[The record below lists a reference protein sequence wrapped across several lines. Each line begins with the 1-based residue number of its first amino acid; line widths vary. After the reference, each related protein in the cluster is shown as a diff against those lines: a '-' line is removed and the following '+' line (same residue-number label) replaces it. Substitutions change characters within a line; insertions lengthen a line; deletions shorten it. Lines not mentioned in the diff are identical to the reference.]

1 MYAGIPST
9 YARQKLL
16 SCGFLQGEVTL
27 VTRIYDTVLVLD
39 DQPLIALEV
48 EDLLTSA
55 GFSNVVTF
63 TSCAEAQNWLNTN
76 TPQLAVIETRLRD
89 GASHEVAGILSSR
102 NVPIIVHSADD
113 AQVDTAA
120 EITWASRFWI
130 NKPCLPDAFL
140 KAVQDCRVA

>member
-16 SCGFLQGEVTL
+16 SWGFLQGEVTL
-27 VTRIYDTVLVLD
+27 VTHINDTVLVLD

-48 EDLLTSA
+48 EDLLNRA
-55 GFSNVVTF
+55 GFSNVVTC
-63 TSCAEAQNWLNTN
+63 TSCTDARHWLEAN

-89 GASHEVAGILSSR
+89 GSSNEIAEILTSR
-102 NVPIIVHSADD
+102 NVPVIVHSADD
-113 AQVDTAA
+113 AQIVPATG
-120 EITWASRFWI
+120 ITQKSRFWI
-130 NKPCLPDAFL
+130 NKPCLPDTFL

>member
-27 VTRIYDTVLVLD
+27 VTRDNDTVLVLE

-48 EDLLTSA
+48 EDLLNRA
-55 GFSNVVTF
+55 GFSNVVTCM
-63 TSCAEAQNWLNTN
+63 SCAEAQLWLDGN

-89 GASHEVAGILSSR
+89 GSSDRVAEILASRH
-102 NVPIIVHSADD
+102 VPVIVHSADD
-113 AQVDTAA
+113 ARIVPATA
-120 EITWASRFWI
+120 ISQTSRFWI

-140 KAVQDCRVA
+140 KAVQDCRIP